1 MSKDNEQGR
10 KNWLARQAEKIQA
23 SGIQHTEQ
31 YANKA
36 VDAFAK
42 RNLHDQ
48 CKIYLSSIGIAKVMG
63 NAKSSFIEGLKT
75 DYARE
80 NKGGTVSVEEW
91 LKTGY
96 AEPLFEEILSKL
108 KITHAELET
117 ALKEKA

>member
-1 MSKDNEQGR
+1 MGKDNEQGR

-48 CKIYLSSIGIAKVMG
+48 CKIYLSSIGIAKVM
-63 NAKSSFIEGLKT
+63 
-75 DYARE
+75 
-80 NKGGTVSVEEW
+80 
-91 LKTGY
+91 
-96 AEPLFEEILSKL
+96 
-108 KITHAELET
+108 
-117 ALKEKA
+117 

>member
-1 MSKDNEQGR
+1 
-10 KNWLARQAEKIQA
+10 
-23 SGIQHTEQ
+23 
-31 YANKA
+31 
-36 VDAFAK
+36 
-42 RNLHDQ
+42 
-48 CKIYLSSIGIAKVMG
+48 
-63 NAKSSFIEGLKT
+63 LKT

-96 AEPLFEEILSKL
+96 AEPLFEKILSKL